1 MPDNGA
7 QMYTFQLDSEAAEKV
22 NDGHYKVSLSPS
34 LQLPLLAEPQA
45 MVRSVVFS
53 NSFANVQ
60 SKLYQNATI
69 DVEWHPNA
77 SASGTDPV
85 GSSVTATATLTIPD
99 GYYTLEALQLEL
111 ARQVFA
117 TQMSDYVPSRGA
129 NNNGPILSPTNQND
143 LNRLWHYFQGC
154 ARTVWRPDRLPD
166 RLNKAT

>member
-1 MPDNGA
+1 
-7 QMYTFQLDSEAAEKV
+7 
-22 NDGHYKVSLSPS
+22 
-34 LQLPLLAEPQA
+34 
-45 MVRSVVFS
+45 
-53 NSFANVQ
+53 
-60 SKLYQNATI
+60 
-69 DVEWHPNA
+69 
-77 SASGTDPV
+77 
-85 GSSVTATATLTIPD
+85 VTATATLTIPD